1 MGLLKKI
8 LELAT
13 PQPTYQAP
21 TQDPYEERYFSAMP
35 EIEAMWSVLYNLK
48 IVTGEKADM
57 FEQKC
62 LQNISDFQHI
72 PPANT
77 QATREVPAYTRL
89 AMLYEKQERYDEAI
103 AVCADA
109 IRRGIVYDGSKG
121 QMYGRLTRLI
131 RKSGKQVDSDILKL
145 AGGTK

>member
-1 MGLLKKI
+1 MGLLKEI
-8 LELAT
+8 FNTSVAT
-13 PQPTYQAP
+13 SPAHQTA
-21 TQDPYEERYFSAMP
+21 DSYENKYFSGME

-62 LQNISDFQHI
+62 LQNISDFQRI
-72 PPANT
+72 PPANI

-121 QMYGRLTRLI
+121 QMYGRLARLI
-131 RKSGKQVDSDILKL
+131 RKSGKQVDSDIVKL
-145 AGGTK
+145 SGGQK

>member
-8 LELAT
+8 FKSSVTASPARQT
-13 PQPTYQAP
+13 A
-21 TQDPYEERYFSAMP
+21 DSYENKYFSGMD

-48 IVTGEKADM
+48 IVSGEKADL

-62 LQNISDFQHI
+62 LQNISDFQHM
-72 PPANT
+72 PSANT
-77 QATREVPAYTRL
+77 QPTREVPAYTRL
-89 AMLYEKQERYDEAI
+89 AMLYEKQERYDEAM

-121 QMYGRLTRLI
+121 QMYGRLARLI
-131 RKSGKQVDSDILKL
+131 RKSGKQVDDDIIKL
-145 AGGTK
+145 AGGQK

>member
-8 LELAT
+8 FKASISASPVHQTVDL
-13 PQPTYQAP
+13 
-21 TQDPYEERYFSAMP
+21 YENKYFSGME
-35 EIEAMWSVLYNLK
+35 EIEVMWSVLYNLK
-48 IVTGEKADM
+48 IVTGEKADL

-62 LQNISDFQHI
+62 LQNISDFQHM
-72 PPANT
+72 PSATT
-77 QATREVPAYTRL
+77 QATRDVPAYARL

-121 QMYGRLTRLI
+121 QMYGRLARLI
-131 RKSGKQVDSDILKL
+131 RKSGKQVDDDIMKL
-145 AGGTK
+145 AGGQR

>member
-1 MGLLKKI
+1 M
-8 LELAT
+8 E
-13 PQPTYQAP
+13 
-21 TQDPYEERYFSAMP
+21 

-48 IVTGEKADM
+48 IVAGEKADL

-62 LQNISDFQHI
+62 LQNISDFQHM

-121 QMYGRLTRLI
+121 QMYGRLARLI
-131 RKSGKQVDSDILKL
+131 RKSGKQVDDDIMKL
-145 AGGTK
+145 AGGQK

>member
-8 LELAT
+8 FKIPTAT
-13 PQPTYQAP
+13 SATHQAA
-21 TQDPYEERYFSAMP
+21 DLYENKYFSGME

-72 PPANT
+72 PPVNT

-121 QMYGRLTRLI
+121 QMYGRLARLI

-145 AGGTK
+145 AGGAK

>member
-8 LELAT
+8 FNTSVAT
-13 PQPTYQAP
+13 IPAHQTA
-21 TQDPYEERYFSAMP
+21 DSYENKYFSGME

-62 LQNISDFQHI
+62 LQNISDFQRI

-103 AVCADA
+103 AVCVDA

-121 QMYGRLTRLI
+121 QMYGRLARLI
-131 RKSGKQVDSDILKL
+131 RKSGKQVDSDIVKL
-145 AGGTK
+145 AGGQK

>member
-8 LELAT
+8 FKTSVTANPVHQTADL
-13 PQPTYQAP
+13 
-21 TQDPYEERYFSAMP
+21 YENKYFSGME

-48 IVTGEKADM
+48 IVTGEKADL

-62 LQNISDFQHI
+62 LQNISDFQHM

-77 QATREVPAYTRL
+77 QATRSVPAYTRL
-89 AMLYEKQERYDEAI
+89 AMLYDKQERYDEAI

-109 IRRGIVYDGSKG
+109 IRCGIVYDGSKG
-121 QMYGRLTRLI
+121 QMYGRLARLI
-131 RKSGKQVDSDILKL
+131 RKSGKQVDDDIMKL
-145 AGGTK
+145 AGGQK

>member
-8 LELAT
+8 FKTPTAT
-13 PQPTYQAP
+13 SATHQT
-21 TQDPYEERYFSAMP
+21 TDSYENKYFSGME

-62 LQNISDFQHI
+62 LQNISDFQRI

-77 QATREVPAYTRL
+77 QATREAPAYTRL

-103 AVCADA
+103 AVCVDA

-121 QMYGRLTRLI
+121 QMYGRLARLI
-131 RKSGKQVDSDILKL
+131 RKSGKQVDSDIVKL
-145 AGGTK
+145 AGGQK